1 MIIEFGKISDCE
13 MLPRKTPEAVIAFLK
28 ENIDILDYAYGG
40 NRNHY
45 KEGGYIIYAD
55 DEHSAQH
62 IRETVTTGFYEW
74 VEQIDGHTIELHL
87 LGDDFAVIFC
97 FTNNNVRRAKQ

>member
-1 MIIEFGKISDCE
+1 MIITFGKTSDCE
-13 MLPRKTPEAVIAFLK
+13 ILPKEISISVLDFLK
-28 ENIDILDYAYGG
+28 KNIDILDNAYGS

-55 DEHSAQH
+55 DNYAIQNIKENVLSD
-62 IRETVTTGFYEW
+62 ICEWREN
-74 VEQIDGHTIELHL
+74 IDGYTIELHL

-97 FTNNNVRRAKQ
+97 YPENRKGE

>member
-1 MIIEFGKISDCE
+1 MIIKFGKKSDCDTLLCK
-13 MLPRKTPEAVIAFLK
+13 LPSNVADFLK
-28 ENIDILDYAYGG
+28 ENLRILDDAYGI

-55 DEHSAQH
+55 DNNDIEK
-62 IRETVTTGFYEW
+62 IKETVITSIYEW
-74 VEQIDGHTIELHL
+74 IEKIDGYIVELHL

-97 FTNNNVRRAKQ
+97 HPEQ